1 MKASN
6 IVDFENC
13 LETFYESL
21 ETDEW
26 KKFQEDFDS
35 SEGEDGDFKLVDE
48 GTTALNVI
56 HLIMQVT

>member
-35 SEGEDGDFKLVDE
+35 SDTIFFS
-48 GTTALNVI
+48 
-56 HLIMQVT
+56 